1 MFETDPALFQQLI
14 NNLFTNAI
22 KYNTPN
28 GWVDIA
34 AWSGG
39 NTLHIRLSNPTSSID
54 TDFAS
59 KAFDR
64 FSRGDVSH
72 SRRID
77 GTGLGLSICR
87 EIALAHGGELSF
99 DIFDHTIVTVELTAP
114 LKQSRKFLHKQ
125 ITT

>member
-1 MFETDPALFQQLI
+1 M
-14 NNLFTNAI
+14 
-22 KYNTPN
+22 
-28 GWVDIA
+28 
-34 AWSGG
+34 
-39 NTLHIRLSNPTSSID
+39 D

-64 FSRGDVSH
+64 FSRGDGSH

-114 LKQSRKFLHKQ
+114 LKQSSKFVHKQ